1 MPFKTC
7 AFTKFWLVIA
17 VIVMCLCTEYYC
29 QWTEGADSTSGTA
42 ACTGCGNCP
51 NALTCTD
58 SQNCVKAAC
67 FEATTL
73 Y

>member
-1 MPFKTC
+1 
-7 AFTKFWLVIA
+7 
-17 VIVMCLCTEYYC
+17 MCLCTEYYC

-51 NALTCTD
+51 NAVTCTD
-58 SQNCVKAAC
+58 SQNYVKAAC